1 LGHGFGG
8 AAMHIDTEQFGR
20 IEINEED
27 VIIFPEGIPGF
38 EDSKKYVLIGNESNE
53 AVFFWLQS
61 VDIPELCFVVTDPF
75 MVYDGYGVDV
85 EDEDVEL
92 LELTDP
98 KKVLTLTIVVIPENN
113 NEIRVNLKAPILIN
127 MEKKLGKQIIQK
139 NDNLPIRYYLRQ
151 E

>member
-1 LGHGFGG
+1 MQLKTVNFG
-8 AAMHIDTEQFGR
+8 E

-98 KKVLTLTIVVIPENN
+98 KKVLTLTIVVIPENI

>member
-1 LGHGFGG
+1 MLLKTVHFG
-8 AAMHIDTEQFGR
+8 E

-27 VIIFPEGIPGF
+27 IIFFLEGIPGF

-98 KKVLTLTIVVIPENN
+98 KKVLTLTIVVIPENI

>member
-1 LGHGFGG
+1 MLLKTVHFG
-8 AAMHIDTEQFGR
+8 E

-27 VIIFPEGIPGF
+27 IIFFPEGIPGF

-98 KKVLTLTIVVIPENN
+98 KKVLTLTIVVIPENI

-127 MEKKLGKQIIQK
+127 VEKKLGKQVIQK
-139 NDNLPIRYYLRQ
+139 NDNFPVRYYLNKSNQ
-151 E
+151 V

>member
-1 LGHGFGG
+1 MQLKTVNFG
-8 AAMHIDTEQFGR
+8 E

-98 KKVLTLTIVVIPENN
+98 KKVLTLTIVVIPENI

-139 NDNLPIRYYLRQ
+139 NDNLPIRYYLGKSD
-151 E
+151 